1 MGLSVRNVQLTY
13 GKKEILHDLSFD
25 VQDSETIALFGP
37 SGVGKTSLLK
47 MIAGIQPV
55 EGGTI
60 DFTEGFSQESTV
72 LVFQDFWLFPHM
84 NVIDNIG
91 FGLKA
96 RKSSKLEI
104 KQKVN
109 KILEVFDLK
118 RLERQFPDQ
127 LSGGQKQRVALA
139 RAIVL
144 EPKLLLLDE
153 PFANLDGHLR
163 SAMRDYLRRLKETY
177 HFSIIL
183 VTHDRDEAFQL
194 ADRMVVLLEGAIQQI
209 GEPKEIYFFP
219 ENRKVAKAMGE
230 TNFISGTVNGHK
242 FQMED
247 AEITVQNPASI
258 HGDAVLFIPSG
269 TEFTIEKIAGAGIPV
284 FVEFSEWTPN
294 GQRSEIRIGATI
306 CMFTNVSEKLVAGEK
321 IFLTF
326 NEILQVMEC

>member
-1 MGLSVRNVQLTY
+1 
-13 GKKEILHDLSFD
+13 
-25 VQDSETIALFGP
+25 
-37 SGVGKTSLLK
+37 
-47 MIAGIQPV
+47 
-55 EGGTI
+55 
-60 DFTEGFSQESTV
+60 
-72 LVFQDFWLFPHM
+72 
-84 NVIDNIG
+84 
-91 FGLKA
+91 
-96 RKSSKLEI
+96 
-104 KQKVN
+104 
-109 KILEVFDLK
+109 
-118 RLERQFPDQ
+118 
-127 LSGGQKQRVALA
+127 
-139 RAIVL
+139 
-144 EPKLLLLDE
+144 
-153 PFANLDGHLR
+153 
-163 SAMRDYLRRLKETY
+163 LRRLKETY

-194 ADRMVVLLEGAIQQI
+194 ADRMIVLLEGAIQQI

-269 TEFTIEKIAGAGIPV
+269 TEFTIKKIAGIPA

-294 GQRSEIRIGATI
+294 GQRAQIRIGATS

-326 NEILQVMEC
+326 NETLQVMEC

>member
-1 MGLSVRNVQLTY
+1 M
-13 GKKEILHDLSFD
+13 
-25 VQDSETIALFGP
+25 
-37 SGVGKTSLLK
+37 
-47 MIAGIQPV
+47 
-55 EGGTI
+55 
-60 DFTEGFSQESTV
+60 
-72 LVFQDFWLFPHM
+72 
-84 NVIDNIG
+84 
-91 FGLKA
+91 
-96 RKSSKLEI
+96 
-104 KQKVN
+104 
-109 KILEVFDLK
+109 
-118 RLERQFPDQ
+118 
-127 LSGGQKQRVALA
+127 
-139 RAIVL
+139 
-144 EPKLLLLDE
+144 
-153 PFANLDGHLR
+153 
-163 SAMRDYLRRLKETY
+163 
-177 HFSIIL
+177 
-183 VTHDRDEAFQL
+183 THDRDEAFQL

-269 TEFTIEKIAGAGIPV
+269 TEFTIEKIAGAGIPA

>member
-1 MGLSVRNVQLTY
+1 
-13 GKKEILHDLSFD
+13 
-25 VQDSETIALFGP
+25 
-37 SGVGKTSLLK
+37 
-47 MIAGIQPV
+47 
-55 EGGTI
+55 
-60 DFTEGFSQESTV
+60 
-72 LVFQDFWLFPHM
+72 M

-96 RKSSKLEI
+96 RKLSKLEI

-269 TEFTIEKIAGAGIPV
+269 TEFTIEKIAGAGIPA

-294 GQRSEIRIGATI
+294 GQRSEIRIGATS

>member
-163 SAMRDYLRRLKETY
+163 TTMRSA
-177 HFSIIL
+177 
-183 VTHDRDEAFQL
+183 
-194 ADRMVVLLEGAIQQI
+194 
-209 GEPKEIYFFP
+209 
-219 ENRKVAKAMGE
+219 N
-230 TNFISGTVNGHK
+230 
-242 FQMED
+242 
-247 AEITVQNPASI
+247 
-258 HGDAVLFIPSG
+258 
-269 TEFTIEKIAGAGIPV
+269 
-284 FVEFSEWTPN
+284 
-294 GQRSEIRIGATI
+294 
-306 CMFTNVSEKLVAGEK
+306 
-321 IFLTF
+321 
-326 NEILQVMEC
+326 